1 MILLASVLMA
11 AALAGDPPAETAAPS
26 PAPKPTETKPAPPP
40 VPTLDDLLGT
50 KPQKPAPQAPT
61 TDKPA
66 DKPSD
71 VANPPDAAR
80 ADLDRL
86 LSGEEMG
93 EAFKEA
99 VALMGDAAKRLETSK
114 DTGIDTQRVQEDVVR
129 RLDQLLASLQQQQQ
143 QSSSSSSSQS
153 QQQQDKQ
160 QNKNQPNQKK
170 PGQKQNQQTSSGQG
184 DRDWDGPPKQEGQLK
199 SALDSARA
207 AWGSLPARV
216 RDMLLQG
223 SEDPFSARYRAMTEQ
238 YYKRLAEERGK

>member
-11 AALAGDPPAETAAPS
+11 AALAGDPPPEKPEPAKPAETRPV
-26 PAPKPTETKPAPPP
+26 PPP
-40 VPTLDDLLGT
+40 VPSLDDLLGT
-50 KPQKPAPQAPT
+50 KPQKPVPQTPATNQPSE
-61 TDKPA
+61 KPG
-66 DKPSD
+66 D
-71 VANPPDAAR
+71 VANPSSPDAAR